1 MMIVDT
7 TVVRA
12 AMLEQG
18 IGTME
23 LVARSGLPAKTVSNF
38 VTGDRKARVAT
49 ITKLARALNVSPM
62 SLIKQE
68 ADNGIKVSEQT
79 TGAAVD

>member
-7 TVVRA
+7 AAVRR
-12 AMLEQG
+12 AMLAQG

-23 LVARSGLPAKTVSNF
+23 LVARSGLPSKTASNF

-49 ITKLARALNVSPM
+49 ITKLARGLNVSPM
-62 SLIKQE
+62 ELVKRE
-68 ADNGIKVSEQT
+68 DNNG
-79 TGAAVD
+79 D

>member
-7 TVVRA
+7 AAVRR
-12 AMLEQG
+12 AMLAQN

-23 LVARSGLPAKTVSNF
+23 LVARSGLPSKTASNF

-49 ITKLARALNVSPM
+49 ITKLARGLNVSPL

>member
-1 MMIVDT
+1 MVTVDT
-7 TVVRA
+7 NAVLA
-12 AMLEQG
+12 AMLAQG

-23 LVARSGLPAKTVSNF
+23 LVARTGLPSKTVSNF

-49 ITKLARALNVSPM
+49 ITKLARGLNVSPM